1 MAKWQ
6 VFQARLPPAVLPSCP
21 AVCLLPAAPQPG
33 GSCYGDGCVG
43 AQMLSTR
50 QHRVPPVSP
59 RSEEGYMAV
68 CHLAAVPTAA
78 AGPSWWQDV
87 PQPLDILGPASHQL
101 PWALLSLSTPSL
113 SGVCRG

>member
-6 VFQARLPPAVLPSCP
+6 VFQARLPPAGLPACP
-21 AVCLLPAAPQPG
+21 AVCLLPAVPQLG
-33 GSCYGDGCVG
+33 RSCRGDGCFG

-50 QHRVPPVSP
+50 QHRVPLVSP
-59 RSEEGYMAV
+59 SSEEGYMAV

-87 PQPLDILGPASHQL
+87 PQPLDVLGHASHQL
-101 PWALLSLSTPSL
+101 PWALVSLSTRSL
-113 SGVCRG
+113 SGVRRG